1 MVTISVIVTVYN
13 SEDSIQQV
21 IKSIKD
27 QTGVGSEF
35 NLEVIVVDDCSTDN
49 SYNLLKDLDVN
60 LYQNETNSGGPN
72 KGRNLGM
79 EVAKGSFICFCDHDD
94 IWGKEKILKMLEL
107 SKLAPIISSGYTVN
121 DLVNSRKFERVN
133 SSSEKRYVEYPK
145 NISFLSKLT
154 KSNKGQNLYLG
165 SIMIHKDLAKIK
177 FEEEHGMADFDWI
190 LKILHNNSS
199 VEVCESL
206 YKRNIKKTNLSLD
219 RRYRKNDFDITCRSI
234 KSFYKDYPTE
244 VSIGLKK
251 THGTYA
257 RYFYLI
263 NDMKMARL
271 HFLKS
276 QINLKTILYFITTF
290 VGSRIV
296 KKIFNVFG

>member
-1 MVTISVIVTVYN
+1 
-13 SEDSIQQV
+13 
-21 IKSIKD
+21 
-27 QTGVGSEF
+27 
-35 NLEVIVVDDCSTDN
+35 
-49 SYNLLKDLDVN
+49 
-60 LYQNETNSGGPN
+60 
-72 KGRNLGM
+72 M

-133 SSSEKRYVEYPK
+133 SSSAKRYVEYPK